1 MSVASR
7 FPDAKKSLGQN
18 FLHDVRIAAR
28 IVDALEIGPEDRV
41 LEIGPGPGTLTS
53 LIARARPR
61 LLCLLEKDRNLAFIR
76 REAAAGCQVQTVL
89 GDALAF
95 PWQNLGEKS
104 KADWKIIG
112 NLPYNIASPLMWEI
126 FSRCR
131 HLGRAVFMLQ
141 KEVGERVTALPG
153 TRAYGALSVW
163 LQSFITARRLLT
175 VSPGA
180 FVPRPKVD
188 SVVLV
193 FAPGTSWPA
202 GDLKRFASFLRLC
215 FQQRRKQLGTIL
227 RGQLNERMADA
238 LQAAGLSL
246 SSRPEEIPPSLFQEL
261 SSAWEGGGGKNAGGS
276 GDASLDREQG

>member
-28 IVDALEIGPEDRV
+28 IVDALEIGPGDRV

-53 LIARARPR
+53 LIVRARPR
-61 LLCLLEKDRNLAFIR
+61 LLWLLEKDRKLAFIR
-76 REAAAGCQVQTVL
+76 REAAPGCRVQTIL

-95 PWQNLGEKS
+95 PWQNLGKILNT
-104 KADWKIIG
+104 DWKIIG
-112 NLPYNIASPLMWEI
+112 NLPYNVASPLMWEV

-131 HLGRAVFMLQ
+131 HFERAVFMVQ
-141 KEVGERVTALPG
+141 KEVGDRVTALPG

-163 LQSFITARRLLT
+163 LQSFVTARRLLT

-188 SVVLV
+188 SAVLV
-193 FAPGTSWPA
+193 FTPGGSWPA
-202 GDLKRFASFLRLC
+202 GDLKRLAALLRLC

-227 RGQLNERMADA
+227 RGRLNERMVDA
-238 LQAAGLSL
+238 LHAAGMSL
-246 SSRPEEIPPSLFQEL
+246 SSRPEEFSPVLFQTL
-261 SSAWEGGGGKNAGGS
+261 ALAWEGGAEKTPGGGA
-276 GDASLDREQG
+276 ALPEP